1 MDNLE
6 IAGDGFDAG
15 GFGEDSRDNMFGTLG
30 MEERDREGV
39 GPVSP
44 VHKVIR
50 DSINYS
56 LKNKDDFLF

>member
-6 IAGDGFDAG
+6 IEEVSMLAGDLGKTVVIIYFGPWGWKKGTG
-15 GFGEDSRDNMFGTLG
+15 GF
-30 MEERDREGV
+30 

>member
-1 MDNLE
+1 ML
-6 IAGDGFDAG
+6 AGDLGKTVVIIYLEPWGWKKGTG
-15 GFGEDSRDNMFGTLG
+15 GF
-30 MEERDREGV
+30 